1 MDSSVDPIEPYAAL
15 NTSERVN
22 STNRSKPD
30 KDQKEF
36 ARTLKK
42 KLRGADGHE
51 TTEDTV
57 ELSKETTPDGEQ
69 QSEPEEQDAEVPN
82 EPTPPERRHVDL
94 KA

>member
-1 MDSSVDPIEPYAAL
+1 MESSVDPIDPYAAL
-15 NTSERVN
+15 NSSDRVN
-22 STNRSKPD
+22 PTNRSKAD

-51 TTEDTV
+51 LTEDVV
-57 ELSKETTPDGEQ
+57 ELTDKANEVDE
-69 QSEPEEQDAEVPN
+69 SEAELDKQDVEVPVK
-82 EPTPPERRHVDL
+82 PPAEKRHVDL